1 MLITVSL
8 GLKRSNRDRAFIKG
22 SIYPNKNKNKK
33 GLDMKSTFF
42 IGVVLVSI
50 MVTACQVNSVRD
62 TGGGAVAPS
71 SNVTGLKVDSALS
84 SHP

>member
-1 MLITVSL
+1 
-8 GLKRSNRDRAFIKG
+8 
-22 SIYPNKNKNKK
+22 
-33 GLDMKSTFF
+33 MKSMFF